1 MRLAELRR
9 GCRAR
14 GLRLLAEHSCAHG
27 GGGPRGAGGGDRPV
41 GAIAASLA
49 TFLGRPR
56 AALGRGTVASS
67 NHTTAIRSPD
77 RRRRRGDRCLFGR
90 LRTELLDLGMAF
102 GDSSL
107 PHPRPHSPAASW
119 AGLESWSRG
128 FAQPPR
134 QTMGAAAGAHCR
146 AERNPHL
153 RVASVFPSTGYRCPL
168 LRLKPKPL
176 YKGQLI
182 GTRLVSKKATPRW
195 SLPF

>member
-1 MRLAELRR
+1 MRLAGLRR
-9 GCRAR
+9 RRRAR

-49 TFLGRPR
+49 TFLGPLR
-56 AALGRGTVASS
+56 AALGGGSVASS

-77 RRRRRGDRCLFGR
+77 SRRRRGDRSLFGR
-90 LRTELLDLGMAF
+90 LRTELLDLGMVF

-107 PHPRPHSPAASW
+107 SHPRPHSPASW
-119 AGLESWSRG
+119 AGLESQSRG

-134 QTMGAAAGAHCR
+134 QTMGAAAGAHYR

-153 RVASVFPSTGYRCPL
+153 RVASVFPSTGTSIDALFSDLSQNPF
-168 LRLKPKPL
+168 
-176 YKGQLI
+176 
-182 GTRLVSKKATPRW
+182 TRAS
-195 SLPF
+195 